1 LNSDDILDLKLS
13 QEQIEYIKSI
23 NNISF
28 SFVPISCNINNY
40 HRCCNTQCNVTP
52 TYYLESNL
60 TPKITQY
67 CIYCKEEC
75 ESRANDNNYIDFQNQ
90 EWKLKKSNDVTK
102 PYTSKQWNGV

>member
-13 QEQIEYIKSI
+13 QEQIEYIKNI
-23 NNISF
+23 NKISF
-28 SFVPISCNINNY
+28 YFVPISGDINNY
-40 HRCCNTQCNVTP
+40 QECCNTQCNTIP
-52 TYYLESNL
+52 TYHLKSNL

-102 PYTSKQWNGV
+102 PYTSKKWNGV